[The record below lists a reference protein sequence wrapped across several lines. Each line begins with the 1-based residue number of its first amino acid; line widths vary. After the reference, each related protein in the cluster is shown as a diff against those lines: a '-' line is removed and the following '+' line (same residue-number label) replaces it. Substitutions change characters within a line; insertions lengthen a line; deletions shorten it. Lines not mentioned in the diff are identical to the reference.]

1 MLDFLME
8 LEKVL
13 KIWPDNVKWSI
24 VQISDKSK
32 CKIPHVVEY
41 LSDALG
47 KSLDVHDPM
56 TFNEINKAFTILRDR
71 YRPEIEARRLKE
83 RQEVESAIESY
94 DTTMRKVRIMESTR
108 NWRSAYK
115 TLNYFYG
122 IHYKKLPAEMKVNLC
137 NECLRLGI
145 KEQINFQ
152 ELSQWLKRGIQHLI
166 SKPSEETIEDAL
178 DFLDAYG
185 DYFLSEPR
193 GKGEHFLTNLFL
205 MLKPSAMEF
214 DLSDKLNE
222 VAGELKLTAVMDVYL

>member
-1 MLDFLME
+1 MLDFLLE

-13 KIWPDNVKWSI
+13 KIWPDNTRWSI
-24 VQISDKSK
+24 VQIADRTKAK
-32 CKIPHVVEY
+32 VPYVVDF
-41 LSDALG
+41 LSDVLG
-47 KSLDVHDPM
+47 KSIDVHDPL
-56 TFNEINKAFTILRDR
+56 TFNEVNKAYTLLKER
-71 YRPEIEARRLKE
+71 YRPEIEAMKE
-83 RQEVESAIESY
+83 RERLEIQSSIDAYEQ
-94 DTTMRKVRIMESTR
+94 TMNKIRIMETTK

-115 TLNYFYG
+115 TVNYFYG
-122 IHYKKLPAEMKVNLC
+122 IHHKKIPVDLRVNLC

-145 KEQINFQ
+145 KESINFQ

-166 SKPSEETIEDAL
+166 SRPSGDSIEDAL

-185 DYFLSEPR
+185 DHFLSEPR

-222 VAGELKLTAVMDVYL
+222 VAGELKLEAVMDVYL

>member
-1 MLDFLME
+1 MLDFIFE

-13 KIWPDNVKWSI
+13 KVWPDNVKWSI
-24 VQISDKSK
+24 VQISDKTASK
-32 CKIPHVVEY
+32 VPHVVEC
-41 LSDALG
+41 LTDVLG
-47 KSLDVHDPM
+47 KSIDVHDPM
-56 TFNEINKAFTILRDR
+56 TYNEVNKAYNSLRDR
-71 YRPEIEARRLKE
+71 YRQEIEERKLKDRLA
-83 RQEVESAIESY
+83 VENAIASY
-94 DTTMRKVRIMESTR
+94 DNIMSKVRVMETTK

-122 IHYKKLPAEMKVNLC
+122 IHHKKIPGDLKVNLC

-145 KEQINFQ
+145 KENINFQ
-152 ELSQWLKRGIQHLI
+152 ELSQWLKRGITHLI
-166 SKPSEETIEDAL
+166 SRPSEDAIEDAL

-214 DLSDKLNE
+214 DLSEKLNE
-222 VAGELKLTAVMDVYL
+222 VAGELKLNAVMDIYL